1 MDTKPTKPPST
12 AKLAANRANAQQSTG
27 PRTEEGKA
35 RSAQNALKT
44 GVLADTHTIKY
55 IENSGEF
62 ASHLERL
69 KASLQPQDPSQESWV
84 LQIATLQWRL
94 QRLARFEAGLFNL
107 ALYRAFQIHNDKSPT
122 VERYLS
128 LEDYGEF
135 SSYDVEQHRNFCV
148 ALGMEQCVKDGE
160 TLALLMRYQT
170 TTERQLHRAE
180 EAMAKLR
187 NEPKKRVQV
196 ADAKTTS
203 ASENEPTVSRGR

>member
-1 MDTKPTKPPST
+1 MNTNTRKPPSE

-27 PRTEEGKA
+27 PRTGEGKA
-35 RSAQNALKT
+35 RSSQNALKS
-44 GVLADTHTIKY
+44 GLLSDALTIKY
-55 IENSGEF
+55 IESSDGF
-62 ASHLERL
+62 TTHHERL

-107 ALYRAFQIHNDKSPT
+107 ALYRAYQIHNEKSPT
-122 VERYLS
+122 VERYLN

-135 SSYDVEQHRNFCV
+135 SSYDIEQHRNFCV